1 METAK
6 FWTECYAKPKADDST
21 HGSNIGHR
29 AANGQDHHQY
39 QPTVPAQPVE
49 PVLSQEEQIKRAKVQ
64 DLIEMGFAADRART
78 YLIRANWKQD
88 VALEELLND
97 A

>member
-1 METAK
+1 VETAK
-6 FWTECYAKPKADDST
+6 FWTECYAKPKAGDPT
-21 HGSNIGHR
+21 HVSNVGHG
-29 AANGQDHHQY
+29 AANGQGYYQHQ
-39 QPTVPAQPVE
+39 PPAPAQPVE

-64 DLIEMGFAADRART
+64 DLVEMGFAADRART

-88 VALEELLND
+88 VALEELLHD